1 MQLKPP
7 MSTSAAAI
15 DAALKQ
21 ETNWLHAE
29 GEILVAAGV
38 CSILV

>member
-7 MSTSAAAI
+7 MSTSAAI

-21 ETNWLHAE
+21 ETNRLHAE